1 MHAGTLP
8 EDLGSVLS
16 GLQILYL
23 DDNALN
29 SSLPS
34 EWGSAWPD
42 LQRLYLQGNT
52 LYSTLPA
59 AWGYEGTWNS
69 LQQLN
74 LSSNQ
79 LQGSIPGDPPCISRT
94 VGSGTEVHALVG
106 KQPVKLS
113 QCDETREM
121 GPRTPILCALQPA
134 GAQTTP
140 GGRRCRR
147 RTSSQGTSS
156 VGTCRRGS
164 LLCAPPGSL

>member
-1 MHAGTLP
+1 MP

-16 GLQILYL
+16 SLQILYL

-42 LQRLYLQGNT
+42 LQWLYLQGNT

-79 LQGSIPGDPPCISRT
+79 LQGSIPGDSPCTSGA
-94 VGSGTEVHALVG
+94 VGGATKVHALVG
-106 KQPVKLS
+106 QQPVKS
-113 QCDETREM
+113 IQCDDPREM
-121 GPRTPILCALQPA
+121 ALQAPTSCALQPA
-134 GAQTTP
+134 GGQTTP

-147 RTSSQGTSS
+147 RTSSRGTSF
-156 VGTCRRGS
+156 VGTCRRGF
-164 LLCAPPGSL
+164 LPCALPGSM